1 MASRILVTLIF
12 SLCAEAVLAQVATT
26 SGSSTSTIN
35 TSLPVAW
42 VYVSSMH
49 YIHAYKAWAD
59 GKITSINGSPFPFA
73 GIAKMS
79 ITKNFLFGA
88 DFGQNLIS
96 YSIHS
101 NGSISKLSSINTWIY
116 QTSACFEHDQRG
128 TQVDFS
134 QATVYYLACSY
145 GSSAPNEYFSFHIQS
160 DGSLQFLGGSG
171 GGISAA
177 TQGTPEVLTK
187 MGGNPFAFD
196 SYCNDET
203 DQGVIQI
210 YKRQSNGSLIFYGED
225 NHMPAAAP
233 GSAFCAGMVAA
244 DSLNHLAAAVFRIDD
259 QPHDA
264 GFIYGP
270 SYLASYT
277 SDSSGNLTTSS
288 NVDNMPFLSVAGN
301 TGATAVSIS
310 PGNKYVA
317 VGGNNGFQVLHF
329 NGSNP
334 PTHFTAALLT
344 GHYISQFG
352 WDKAHH
358 LYVLS
363 TVITGSSH
371 TTYLHVFT
379 VTSSGAKE
387 VSGSPHYLA
396 NLNSLIVRDL
406 Q

>member
-1 MASRILVTLIF
+1 MGRRILVSLVF
-12 SLCAEAVLAQVATT
+12 SLCAEAAFAQVATPSAT
-26 SGSSTSTIN
+26 STSTIN

-42 VYVSSMH
+42 VYVSSSH

-59 GKITSINGSPFPFA
+59 GKITSITGSPFPFA
-73 GIAKMS
+73 GIAHMS
-79 ITKNFLFGA
+79 VTKNFLFGA
-88 DFGQNLIS
+88 DSGQNLIS
-96 YSIHS
+96 YAIHS
-101 NGSISKLSSINTWIY
+101 NGSLSKLSSVNTWKY
-116 QTSACFEHDQRG
+116 QTSACFQNNERG
-128 TQVDFS
+128 TQVDYS
-134 QATVYYLACSY
+134 QATVYYRACSD
-145 GSSAPNEYFSFHIQS
+145 GTAAANEYFSFHIES

-171 GGISAA
+171 GYIFAL

-210 YKRQSNGSLIFYGED
+210 YKRKANGNLIFYGES
-225 NHMPAAAP
+225 NLMPAAAP

-244 DSLNHLAAAVFRIDD
+244 DSSNHLAAAVFRIDD
-259 QPHDA
+259 QPHDQ

-270 SYLASYT
+270 YYLASYT
-277 SDSSGNLTTSS
+277 SDSNGNLTTSS
-288 NVDNMPFLSVAGN
+288 NVDNMPSLPMAGT
-301 TGATAVSIS
+301 TGVNAISIS
-310 PGNKYVA
+310 PDSKYVA
-317 VGGNNGFQVLHF
+317 VGGNNGFQILHF

-334 PTHFTAALLT
+334 PTHFTDALLT
-344 GHYISQFG
+344 GHYVSQFG

-363 TVITGSSH
+363 TVITPTSH
-371 TTYLHVFT
+371 TTYLHIFT
-379 VTSSGAKE
+379 VSSTGAKQA
-387 VSGSPHYLA
+387 SGSPHYLA